1 MCRCIYNIYIYIH
14 TLHIYNMYI
23 YIYICVCNCDKQRCI
38 RTHMQEQGVVNADLA
53 RCTGPGRGGQ
63 RAAKRQKQAQA
74 FLAVAV
80 EARKL
85 EHPYPHS
92 LQVKYKESQMGCNW
106 DAVLTQ

>member
-1 MCRCIYNIYIYIH
+1 MIKKDAYVH
-14 TLHIYNMYI
+14 TCKNKELSMLISPGA
-23 YIYICVCNCDKQRCI
+23 Q
-38 RTHMQEQGVVNADLA
+38 DLGEVGKGL
-53 RCTGPGRGGQ
+53 RRDRNKP
-63 RAAKRQKQAQA
+63 KL